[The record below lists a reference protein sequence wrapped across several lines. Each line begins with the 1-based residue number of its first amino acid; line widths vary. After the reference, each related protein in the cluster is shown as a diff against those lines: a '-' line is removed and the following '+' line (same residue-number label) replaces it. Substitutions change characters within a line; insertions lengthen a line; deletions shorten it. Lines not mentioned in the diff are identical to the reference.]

1 DQTQTKADVAIRPC
15 VATILQKG
23 RRRANIPQRKSLPLP
38 TPTSLSAQLRCLIE
52 QCLFLRLDLRLLGV

>member
-1 DQTQTKADVAIRPC
+1 KADVAIRPC

-38 TPTSLSAQLRCLIE
+38 TPTSLGAQLR
-52 QCLFLRLDLRLLGV
+52 LFSVHAHTVLVRTKRAKE